1 MNTTAMWIQSE
12 YTSVHSVYRK
22 GQIEAD
28 CGVSFL
34 HVLRTEEDAIWI
46 GGRGG
51 LISSNSRISDTSRAG
66 SEAGSATWHGSVGG
80 AERVALKHLG
90 EP

>member
-1 MNTTAMWIQSE
+1 MWIQSE

-46 GGRGG
+46 GGGG
-51 LISSNSRISDTSRAG
+51 
-66 SEAGSATWHGSVGG
+66 GG
-80 AERVALKHLG
+80 GGVNLFEQQNI
-90 EP
+90 